1 MICRMCKSDRLELF
15 LDLGCSPPSDN
26 FVTEEQFKYEKS
38 YPVQVFMCQNCG
50 LAQLGYI
57 VLPEEMYNKNYP
69 YETSIAATTRSHF
82 FEMAK
87 SITEKFS
94 IPKNSLVVDIGSN
107 VGVLLQGFKNQGMQV
122 IGIEPSPNI
131 AKKAL
136 ANNIETINGFFNI
149 DTVNKI
155 TSKQKARVVTATNV
169 FAHINDLDE
178 FMKCLDVLL
187 DDNGIFVVEA
197 PYFVNLLDNLEY
209 DTIYHEHLS
218 YLSVKPL
225 VNFFQRFGYELF
237 DAQETKIHGG
247 SIRVFVARKNRQKI
261 ADSVEKFLNYEREK
275 GIHQKDI
282 LHQFSERVKEHKE
295 HLRALLLD
303 LKKKGKRIVGISAPA
318 KGMALLNYAS
328 IDSSILDYATEKSTL
343 KIGKYTP
350 GTHIPVK
357 PDDTLLK
364 DMPDYGLLLAWNLA
378 EEIMNNLVE
387 YKQRGGKFII
397 PIPEPRIV

>member
-1 MICRMCKSDRLELF
+1 MLCRMCKLERLELF
-15 LDLGCSPPSDN
+15 LDLGHSPPSDN
-26 FVTEEQFKYEKS
+26 FVTEEQFKDEKS

-50 LAQLGYI
+50 LVQLGY
-57 VLPEEMYNKNYP
+57 VVPPKEMYSKDYP
-69 YETSIAATTRSHF
+69 YETSIATTTRNHF

-107 VGVLLQGFKNQGMQV
+107 VGVLLQGFKNQGMKV
-122 IGIEPSPNI
+122 IGIEPSSNI

-136 ANNIETINGFFNI
+136 ANNIYTINSFFNMN
-149 DTVNKI
+149 TVDKI
-155 TSKQKARVVTATNV
+155 ILKQKATVVTATNV
-169 FAHINDLDE
+169 FAHIDDLDT
-178 FMKCLDVLL
+178 FMKCLDLL
-187 DDNGIFVVEA
+187 LEDNGIFVVEA

-237 DAQETKIHGG
+237 DVQETKIHGG
-247 SIRVFVARKNRQKI
+247 SIRFFVARKNTKKI
-261 ADSVEKFLNYEREK
+261 VSSVEKFLRYEEGK
-275 GIHQKDI
+275 GIHQKKT
-282 LHQFSERVKEHKE
+282 LLQFSEKVQRHKE
-295 HLRALLLD
+295 HLRSLLLD

-318 KGMALLNYAS
+318 KGMALLNYAN
-328 IDSSILDYATEKSTL
+328 IDTSILDYVTEKSTL

-350 GTHIPVK
+350 GTHVPVK
-357 PDDTLLK
+357 PDGILLK

-378 EEIMNNLVE
+378 EEIMNNLKE